1 MFTHRGKIYNS
12 NILGKIWKKALS
24 GKGLPDINLYNAT
37 RHSIASQAVNS
48 GISLDRISKALGH
61 CTGEMLKKYASINV
75 ELLRDVVDGAK
86 AICEPSVHQL
96 PGS

>member
-12 NILGKIWKKALS
+12 NILGKIWRKALS
-24 GKGLPDINLYNAT
+24 GKGLPYINLYNAT

-61 CTGEMLKKYASINV
+61 CTMEMTKKYASMNV
-75 ELLRDVVDGAK
+75 ELLRDVVDGTN